1 MKRTV
6 TRKMI
11 LGHSSGLISCL
22 KSAIYTTGVTGYGHD
37 GKNYSRI
44 QKRVNFEVL
53 EKNPT
58 SNSSRNKSSNSS
70 EKRLKFLVNERW
82 EKCV

>member
-1 MKRTV
+1 
-6 TRKMI
+6 MI

-22 KSAIYTTGVTGYGHD
+22 KSAIYTTGVTGYGPD
-37 GKNYSRI
+37 GKNYSR
-44 QKRVNFEVL
+44 KRQIKKLNFEVL

-70 EKRLKFLVNERW
+70 EKRLKFLVNER
-82 EKCV
+82 

>member
-1 MKRTV
+1 
-6 TRKMI
+6 MI

-44 QKRVNFEVL
+44 RQIKRLNFEVL

-70 EKRLKFLVNERW
+70 EKRLKFLVNER
-82 EKCV
+82 